1 MATESGTVRSNLA
14 ASEVAEKLRREPFSF
29 DFFQAVRLLE
39 RFFPER
45 ASVGQFT
52 HPETEVA
59 RFGAHPSLAFPAS
72 QIQSMHWPGEG
83 SNENGSNEDSPDQ
96 EPVHQKP
103 VQMTVNFMGLTGP
116 QGVLPNP
123 FTTLLIERLRF
134 NDSAPRDFLDIFN
147 HRIISLFYRAWRK
160 HRFDV
165 ACEQGERDLFSR
177 HLLSLLGLG
186 TDGLRDRQKVSDD
199 TLIYYAGLLAQR
211 PRSAQ
216 ALQQILADY
225 FEVPVQIEQF
235 AGGWY
240 RLDPETQCNLS
251 EGKSASGE
259 LGFGAVVGDEVW
271 NQQSKVRIVLGPLTL
286 ERYADFLPDGQSYE
300 PLGAWVRFFSN
311 DEWDF
316 EVQLILER
324 EQVPACTLGVEGISG
339 PQLGWVSWVKS
350 GPSAGTRDD
359 TVLAL
364 RAAEGESHESEVS
377 DRQA

>member
-1 MATESGTVRSNLA
+1 VATESGTIRSNLA
-14 ASEVAEKLRREPFSF
+14 ASEIAEKLRREPFSF

-45 ASVGQFT
+45 TSVGQFA

-72 QIQSMHWPGEG
+72 QIQGMKWPGEDDWP
-83 SNENGSNEDSPDQ
+83 EE
-96 EPVHQKP
+96 KA

-123 FTTLLIERLRF
+123 YTTLLIERLRF
-134 NDSAPRDFLDIFN
+134 NDAAPRDFLDLFN

-160 HRFDV
+160 YRFDV

-186 TDGLRDRQKVSDD
+186 TDGLRDRQAVSDD
-199 TLIYYAGLLAQR
+199 ALVYYAGLLAQR

-216 ALQQILADY
+216 ALQQVLADY
-225 FEVPVQIEQF
+225 FEVPVAIEQF

-240 RLDPETQCNLS
+240 RLDPETQCRLS
-251 EGKSASGE
+251 EGNSESGE

-271 NQQSKVRIVLGPLTL
+271 NQQSKVRVVLGPLTL

-316 EVQLILER
+316 EVKLILER
-324 EQVPACTLGVEGISG
+324 EQVPPCTLGAEGISG

-350 GPSAGTRDD
+350 VPFGRDPDD

-364 RAAEGESHESEVS
+364 ESAERGSHESEVS

>member
-1 MATESGTVRSNLA
+1 MGTESGTVSAGLA
-14 ASEVAEKLRREPFSF
+14 ASEVGEKLRREPFAF

-45 ASVGQFT
+45 TSVGRFA

-59 RFGAHPSLAFPAS
+59 HFRVHPSLAFPAS
-72 QIQSMHWPGEG
+72 QIQSMECP
-83 SNENGSNEDSPDQ
+83 EDA
-96 EPVHQKP
+96 PVE
-103 VQMTVNFMGLTGP
+103 MTVNFMGMTGP

-123 FTTLLIERLRF
+123 YTSLLIERLRAS
-134 NDSAPRDFLDIFN
+134 DTAPRDFLDIFN
-147 HRIISLFYRAWRK
+147 HRMISLFYRAWRK
-160 HRFDV
+160 YRFDV

-186 TDGLRDRQKVSDD
+186 SEGLRDRQSVPDD
-199 TLIYYAGLLAQR
+199 TLVYYSGLLAQR
-211 PRSAQ
+211 PRSAT

-225 FEVPVQIEQF
+225 FDVPVAIEQF
-235 AGGWY
+235 AGAWY
-240 RLDPETQCNLS
+240 RLDPETQCRLS
-251 EGKSASGE
+251 EANSDSGE

-286 ERYADFLPDGQSYE
+286 QRYADFLPQGQSWD
-300 PLGAWVRFFSN
+300 PLRSWVRFFSN

-316 EVQLILER
+316 EVKLILER
-324 EQVPACTLGVEGISG
+324 EQVPACTLGAEGASG

-350 GPSAGTRDD
+350 APFRRDPDD

-364 RAAEGESHESEVS
+364 EAPEGGSHESEIA
-377 DRQA
+377 DRQT

>member
-1 MATESGTVRSNLA
+1 MGTESGTIRSDLA
-14 ASEVAEKLRREPFSF
+14 ASEIAEKLRREPFSF

-45 ASVGQFT
+45 TSVGQFA

-59 RFGAHPSLAFPAS
+59 RFGVNASLAFPAS
-72 QIQSMHWPGEG
+72 QIQGIEWPE
-83 SNENGSNEDSPDQ
+83 E
-96 EPVHQKP
+96 KAT
-103 VQMTVNFMGLTGP
+103 QMTVNFMGLTGP

-123 FTTLLIERLRF
+123 YTTLIIERLRA
-134 NDSAPRDFLDIFN
+134 NDNSPQDFLNIFN

-160 HRFDV
+160 YRFDV
-165 ACEQGERDLFSR
+165 ACEEGERDLFSR
-177 HLLSLLGLG
+177 HLLSMLGLG
-186 TDGLRDRQKVSDD
+186 TDGLRDRQAVPDD

-216 ALQQILADY
+216 GLQQILADY
-225 FEVPVQIEQF
+225 FEVPVKIEQF

-240 RLDPETQCNLS
+240 RLDGETQCRLADGNS
-251 EGKSASGE
+251 ESEE

-286 ERYADFLPDGQSYE
+286 ERYADFLPEGQAYE
-300 PLGAWVRFFSN
+300 ALGTWARFFSN

-316 EVQLILER
+316 EVKLILER
-324 EQVPACTLGVEGISG
+324 EQVPACTLGAEGASG

-350 GPSAGTRDD
+350 VPFGRDPDD

-364 RAAEGESHESEVS
+364 KAAEGESHESEVS

>member
-1 MATESGTVRSNLA
+1 VGTESGTIRSDLA

-39 RFFPER
+39 RFYPER
-45 ASVGQFT
+45 TSVGRFA
-52 HPETEVA
+52 HPDTEVA
-59 RFGAHPSLAFPAS
+59 RFGVHPSLAFPAS
-72 QIQSMHWPGEG
+72 QIQALE
-83 SNENGSNEDSPDQ
+83 SP
-96 EPVHQKP
+96 EQKA

-116 QGVLPNP
+116 EGVLPNP
-123 FTTLLIERLRF
+123 YTTLIIERLRA
-134 NDSAPRDFLDIFN
+134 NDFATRDFLDIFN

-160 HRFDV
+160 YRFDV
-165 ACEQGERDLFSR
+165 ACEEGERDLFTR

-186 TDGLRDRQKVSDD
+186 TDGLRDRQAVSDD
-199 TLIYYAGLLAQR
+199 TMVYYAGLLAQR

-225 FEVPVQIEQF
+225 FEVPVAIEQF

-240 RLDPETQCNLS
+240 RLDRETQCRFSDANS
-251 EGKSASGE
+251 ESDE

-286 ERYADFLPDGQSYE
+286 ERYADFLPDGQSWE
-300 PLGAWVRFFSN
+300 ALGSWVRFFSN

-316 EVQLILER
+316 EVKLILER
-324 EQVPACTLGVEGISG
+324 EQVPACTLGAEGASG

-350 GPSAGTRDD
+350 VPFGRDPDD

-364 RAAEGESHESEVS
+364 KAAEGESHESEVA
-377 DRQA
+377 DRKT

>member
-1 MATESGTVRSNLA
+1 VGTESGTIRSDLA
-14 ASEVAEKLRREPFSF
+14 AGEIGETLRREPFSF

-39 RFFPER
+39 RFYPER
-45 ASVGQFT
+45 TSVGRFA

-59 RFGAHPSLAFPAS
+59 RFGVHASLAFPAS
-72 QIQSMHWPGEG
+72 QIQKMDWPER
-83 SNENGSNEDSPDQ
+83 
-96 EPVHQKP
+96 KP

-123 FTTLLIERLRF
+123 YTTLIIERLRAG
-134 NDSAPRDFLDIFN
+134 DSSLQDFLDIFN

-160 HRFDV
+160 YRFDV
-165 ACEQGERDLFSR
+165 ACEEGERDLFSR
-177 HLLSLLGLG
+177 HLLSLVGLG
-186 TDGLRDRQKVSDD
+186 TDGLRDRQAVSDD
-199 TLIYYAGLLAQR
+199 ALIYYAGLLAQR

-225 FEVPVQIEQF
+225 FDVPVKIEQF

-240 RLDPETQCNLS
+240 RLDRATQCRLEEGSS
-251 EGKSASGE
+251 ESEE

-286 ERYADFLPDGQSYE
+286 ERYVDFLPYGQSWE

-316 EVQLILER
+316 EVKLILER
-324 EQVPACTLGVEGISG
+324 EQVPACTLGAEGASG

-350 GPSAGTRDD
+350 VPFGRNPDD
-359 TVLAL
+359 TVLGL
-364 RAAEGESHESEVS
+364 KAAEGGSHESEVS

>member
-1 MATESGTVRSNLA
+1 MGTESGTVSADLA
-14 ASEVAEKLRREPFSF
+14 AGEVGEKLRREPFSF

-39 RFFPER
+39 RLYPER
-45 ASVGQFT
+45 TSVGTFV

-59 RFGAHPSLAFPAS
+59 RFGVHASLAFPAS
-72 QIQSMHWPGEG
+72 QIQRMDWPE
-83 SNENGSNEDSPDQ
+83 
-96 EPVHQKP
+96 QKP
-103 VQMTVNFMGLTGP
+103 VSMTVNFMGLTGP
-116 QGVLPNP
+116 EGVLPNP
-123 FTTLLIERLRF
+123 FTTLIIERLRAG
-134 NDSAPRDFLDIFN
+134 DTGLRDFLDIFN

-160 HRFDV
+160 YRFDV
-165 ACEQGERDLFSR
+165 ACEEGERDLFSR
-177 HLLSLLGLG
+177 HLLSLVGLG
-186 TDGLRDRQKVSDD
+186 TDGLRDRQAVSDD

-216 ALQQILADY
+216 ALQQILTD
-225 FEVPVQIEQF
+225 FFDVPVKIEQF

-240 RLDPETQCNLS
+240 RLDRETQCRLEEGSS
-251 EGKSASGE
+251 ESEE

-286 ERYADFLPDGQSYE
+286 ERYVDFLPYGQSWE

-316 EVQLILER
+316 EVKLILER
-324 EQVPACTLGVEGISG
+324 EQVPACTLGAEGASG

-350 GPSAGTRDD
+350 VPFGRNPDD
-359 TVLAL
+359 TVLGL
-364 RAAEGESHESEVS
+364 KAAQGGSHESQVS

>member
-1 MATESGTVRSNLA
+1 MGTESGTVGSDLTQPDSA
-14 ASEVAEKLRREPFSF
+14 ATSPAEPPATDLTASEVAEKLRREPYAFN
-29 DFFQAVRLLE
+29 FFQAVRLLE

-45 ASVGQFT
+45 TSVGQFA

-59 RFGAHPSLAFPAS
+59 RFGVNPSLAFPAS
-72 QIQSMHWPGEG
+72 QIQGMAWPE
-83 SNENGSNEDSPDQ
+83 
-96 EPVHQKP
+96 QKP
-103 VQMTVNFMGLTGP
+103 AQMTVNFMGLTGP
-116 QGVLPNP
+116 EGVLPNP
-123 FTTLLIERLRF
+123 YTTLLIERLRF

-147 HRIISLFYRAWRK
+147 HRMISLFYRAWRK
-160 HRFDV
+160 YRFDV
-165 ACEQGERDLFSR
+165 ACEEGERDLFSR

-186 TDGLRDRQKVSDD
+186 TDGLRDRQAVPDD

-216 ALQQILADY
+216 ALQQILGDY
-225 FEVPVQIEQF
+225 FEVPVAIEQF

-240 RLDPETQCNLS
+240 RLDRETQCRMS
-251 EGKSASGE
+251 EENNESDE

-271 NQQSKVRIVLGPLTL
+271 NQQSKVRVVLGPLTL
-286 ERYADFLPDGQSYE
+286 ERYADFLPDGKAWDQ
-300 PLGAWVRFFSN
+300 LRTWVRFFSN

-324 EQVPACTLGVEGISG
+324 EQVPACTLGAEGVSG

-350 GPSAGTRDD
+350 VPLNRNPSD

-364 RAAEGESHESEVS
+364 KTAEG
-377 DRQA
+377 